1 MGSQEFR
8 LLDHTVYHRQ
18 SFTVLPRWTKAI
30 DSASTHAI
38 DFGPTEP
45 ITLIWSSHVLSGR
58 GVCVIVLGNDED
70 KLHA

>member
-18 SFTVLPRWTKAI
+18 SFTVLSHWTKAI
-30 DSASTHAI
+30 DSASTHTI
-38 DFGPTEP
+38 DFGPAEP
-45 ITLIWSSHVLSGR
+45 ITLIWSSGR